1 MQFNTRIKYPLH
13 IITFFMVYTDKF
25 LFKKMKNCAYYRY
38 YKEFGIELLN
48 IKNEGK
54 RKKNFNF
61 KIHSP

>member
-1 MQFNTRIKYPLH
+1 
-13 IITFFMVYTDKF
+13 
-25 LFKKMKNCAYYRY
+25 MKNCAYYRY

-61 KIHSP
+61 KIHRA